1 MKQFVAGDGAGR
13 NGAAVFPNIETFAAA
28 AVGAEVLLN
37 MKPFVA
43 AAVGETEVS
52 AGISKPTGGCASLP

>member
-1 MKQFVAGDGAGR
+1 MVVEGAVFPNPKMVLVAGVVE
-13 NGAAVFPNIETFAAA
+13 AAVFP
-28 AVGAEVLLN
+28 N

-43 AAVGETEVS
+43 AAVGETEIS